1 METGKLFF
9 LTSSPGGTI
18 SSSCVRSREGG
29 GRGERRKEEKAID
42 HCTDIY
48 TAGNRYD
55 APIFGTWLFLCRRCD
70 TSAAISTRGVDVEDG
85 HGGKGGMVDPVE
97 VSHVRTL
104 NPNYALSFR
113 PYMLISHR
121 IRIYHSSHRK
131 DLFMMIYFY
140 LFNCCENTPYFSPGH
155 CASSTYATF
164 VTRTP
169 SDSFHFR
176 SISVPFPFHSIPF
189 HSIPFPTPPPTLPI
203 HPDPRDAQTHKE
215 REKEREREIHT
226 KRERKRE
233 IYTHTHRSTHTQI
246 FRSSLSHT
254 HTHTHRHT
262 HTHVFF
268 GVYS

>member
-1 METGKLFF
+1 M
-9 LTSSPGGTI
+9 
-18 SSSCVRSREGG
+18 RAGG
-29 GRGERRKEEKAID
+29 GGNEEEEKAID

-85 HGGKGGMVDPVE
+85 HGGKGGMVAPVE

-113 PYMLISHR
+113 PYLMLISHR

-140 LFNCCENTPYFSPGH
+140 LFNCCENTPYPFLPGIAQVLH
-155 CASSTYATF
+155 TPPTL

-169 SDSFHFR
+169 
-176 SISVPFPFHSIPF
+176 
-189 HSIPFPTPPPTLPI
+189 
-203 HPDPRDAQTHKE
+203 
-215 REKEREREIHT
+215 
-226 KRERKRE
+226 
-233 IYTHTHRSTHTQI
+233 
-246 FRSSLSHT
+246 
-254 HTHTHRHT
+254 
-262 HTHVFF
+262 
-268 GVYS
+268 